1 MEYQDNL
8 IAGIPPGGVR
18 DPSTVKIMICYLLQR
33 LDRPVSESELVE
45 LLTGDQTVNYFLLT
59 TALSGLKK
67 LGHLRQKGDS
77 LLLTQLGRRTAEE
90 LGGELPVTLRERVL
104 ARAET
109 LRRENRLHSETSAE
123 IVGTED
129 GYRVDFS
136 FHDGEIEFMKLSL
149 YAPDEVQAVCGSGC
163 WRITSSCTSTLS
175 TGSPDNRYI
184 LIKQRIYCLRQDP
197 CRRCFL

>member
-67 LGHLRQKGDS
+67 LGAPAS
-77 LLLTQLGRRTAEE
+77 
-90 LGGELPVTLRERVL
+90 ER
-104 ARAET
+104 
-109 LRRENRLHSETSAE
+109 
-123 IVGTED
+123 G
-129 GYRVDFS
+129 
-136 FHDGEIEFMKLSL
+136 
-149 YAPDEVQAVCGSGC
+149 
-163 WRITSSCTSTLS
+163 
-175 TGSPDNRYI
+175 
-184 LIKQRIYCLRQDP
+184 
-197 CRRCFL
+197 

>member
-90 LGGELPVTLRERVL
+90 VGGELPVTLRERVL

-109 LRRENRLHSETSAE
+109 LRRENRLHAE
-123 IVGTED
+123 PTPDIAGTED

-149 YAPDEVQAVCGSGC
+149 YAPDEVQAGRLRERLLEDYQQLYVD
-163 WRITSSCTSTLS
+163 II
-175 TGSPDNRYI
+175 NR
-184 LIKQRIYCLRQDP
+184 LTR
-197 CRRCFL
+197 

>member
-67 LGHLRQKGDS
+67 LGHLLQKGDS

-149 YAPDEVQAVCGSGC
+149 YAPDEVQAGRLRERLLEDYQQLYVD
-163 WRITSSCTSTLS
+163 II
-175 TGSPDNRYI
+175 NR
-184 LIKQRIYCLRQDP
+184 LTR
-197 CRRCFL
+197 

>member
-90 LGGELPVTLRERVL
+90 LGGELPVTLRERG
-104 ARAET
+104 ACAGRDIAQGEPAAF
-109 LRRENRLHSETSAE
+109 RDQRGDCRHRGRLPS
-123 IVGTED
+123 
-129 GYRVDFS
+129 RF
-136 FHDGEIEFMKLSL
+136 FLS
-149 YAPDEVQAVCGSGC
+149 
-163 WRITSSCTSTLS
+163 
-175 TGSPDNRYI
+175 
-184 LIKQRIYCLRQDP
+184 
-197 CRRCFL
+197 

>member
-18 DPSTVKIMICYLLQR
+18 DPSIVKIMICYLLQR
-33 LDRPVSESELVE
+33 LGRPVPESELVE
-45 LLTGDQTVNYFLLT
+45 LLTVDQTVNYFLLT
-59 TALSGLKK
+59 TTLAGLKK
-67 LGHLRQKGDS
+67 LGHLREQGKG
-77 LLLTQLGRRTAEE
+77 LVLTQLGVRTAEE

-109 LRRENRLHSETSAE
+109 LRRENRLSSETTAQ
-123 IVGTED
+123 IVQLED

-149 YAPDEVQAVCGSGC
+149 YAPDEVQAGRLRKRLLEDYQQLYVDLIG
-163 WRITSSCTSTLS
+163 RLTS
-175 TGSPDNRYI
+175 
-184 LIKQRIYCLRQDP
+184 
-197 CRRCFL
+197 